1 MRPAES
7 VAHAVVNAGEAPV
20 RPRPWPADDVFPRGE
35 LYLACGLALT
45 LRLGYLVGVAH
56 SPLFLHPVVQADAR
70 HPYAWFLAAL
80 NGVTGGDPLLV
91 RLVQI
96 LLDAGSVFL
105 LGATAHELWGRRAA
119 VFTAQVAALYGSL
132 IYFTS
137 DLSPATFSFALV
149 CGSFY
154 WCARMAKRGSRGGIL
169 ISGVAL
175 ALAAMILVQGG
186 AEGGPSASYLS
197 NLAWV
202 WNRHKVPCG
211 EMDQSFFA
219 PFLSPIFRL
228 PWLLSFALVG
238 PIALVTAWKERRRAP
253 LLGGYLFA
261 VTLALAATP
270 VCDRTRLALLP
281 AALPLVGRGVDEFLL
296 AFDEASARAGAWLG
310 GALAEVARRHGGIL
324 IALLVAVAF
333 VNVPPAQRPKPSAGL
348 GWWIV
353 ARAYLRAENPREA
366 QAAFDRAERSG
377 LRTSAFYAEWGK
389 LEFEKRLGIL
399 AAQHLLTAIQLD
411 PRNGSAHESLG
422 DVYTTQE
429 EFDLAAQEY
438 AVAAGLIPA
447 RAAELDTRSGEGYL
461 DGKNPERA
469 RAMFEKALR
478 ESPGYAA
485 AQAGLAKIQNPKPAS
500 RPVKM
505 FEPVGP

>member
-1 MRPAES
+1 MRS
-7 VAHAVVNAGEAPV
+7 L
-20 RPRPWPADDVFPRGE
+20 PADDVFPRGE

-56 SPLFLHPVVQADAR
+56 SPFFFHPVVQSSAS

-80 NGVTGGDPLLV
+80 NGLLGGDPLLV

-105 LGATAHELWGRRAA
+105 LGATAHEIWGRRAA

-149 CGSFY
+149 CGSLY
-154 WCARMAKRGSRGGIL
+154 WCARMARMASRGGIL

-175 ALAAMILVQGG
+175 ALAVVILVQGG
-186 AEGGPSASYLS
+186 AEGAGPVAASAGTAGRSYLL

-211 EMDQSFFA
+211 GMDQAFFA

-228 PWLLSFALVG
+228 PWLLSFVLVG

-253 LLGGYLFA
+253 LLGGYLLC

-310 GALAEVARRHGGIL
+310 GALAEVARKHGGIL
-324 IALLVAVAF
+324 IALVLAAAF
-333 VNVPPAQRPKPSAGL
+333 VNVPPAQRPRPSAGL

-353 ARAYLRAENPREA
+353 ARAYLQAENPREA

-377 LRTSAFYAEWGK
+377 FRTSAFYAEWGR
-389 LEFEKRLGIL
+389 LEYEKRIGIL

-411 PRNGSAHESLG
+411 PGNGPAHESLG
-422 DVYTTQE
+422 DVYATRE
-429 EFDLAAQEY
+429 DFDLAAQEY
-438 AVAAGLIPA
+438 AVAAGLFPA
-447 RAAELDTRSGEGYL
+447 RAAELDTRAGEAYL

-469 RAMFEKALR
+469 RAMFQKALR
-478 ESPGYAA
+478 ETPGYEA
-485 AQAGLAKIQNPKPAS
+485 AQAGLTKIQNPPPAS

-505 FEPVGP
+505 FEPLEP

>member
-1 MRPAES
+1 
-7 VAHAVVNAGEAPV
+7 
-20 RPRPWPADDVFPRGE
+20 VFPRGE

-56 SPLFLHPVVQADAR
+56 SPLFLHPVVQAAAR

-80 NGVTGGDPLLV
+80 NGLTGGDPLLV

-105 LGATAHELWGRRAA
+105 LGATAHEIWGRRAA

-149 CGSFY
+149 CASLY
-154 WCARMAKRGSRGGIL
+154 WCARMARMGARGGIL

-175 ALAAMILVQGG
+175 ALAVMILVQGG
-186 AEGGPSASYLS
+186 AEAGPAVRSYFS

-211 EMDQSFFA
+211 VLDQAFFA

-238 PIALVTAWKERRRAP
+238 PIVLVTAWKERRRAP
-253 LLGGYLFA
+253 LLGGYLLC

-310 GALAEVARRHGGIL
+310 AALMEVARKHGGIL
-324 IALLVAVAF
+324 IALGLAAAF
-333 VNVPPAQRPKPSAGL
+333 VNVPPAQRQRPPAGM

-353 ARAYLRAENPREA
+353 ARAYIQAENPREA
-366 QAAFDRAERSG
+366 EAAFDRAERTG
-377 LRTSAFYAEWGK
+377 FGTSAFYAEWGR
-389 LEFEKRLGIL
+389 LEYEKRTGIL

-411 PRNGSAHESLG
+411 PGNGPAHETLG
-422 DVYTTQE
+422 DVYATRE
-429 EFDLAAQEY
+429 DFEPAGQEY
-438 AVAAGLIPA
+438 AVAAGLIPS
-447 RAAELDTRSGEGYL
+447 RAPELDTRAGEAYL
-461 DGKNPERA
+461 DGKSPERA

-478 ESPGYAA
+478 ESPGYEA
-485 AQAGLAKIQNPKPAS
+485 AQAGLNRIQNPAPAS

-505 FEPVGP
+505 FEPLQDTPGR

>member
-1 MRPAES
+1 MRPS
-7 VAHAVVNAGEAPV
+7 
-20 RPRPWPADDVFPRGE
+20 PADDVFPRGE

-56 SPLFLHPVVQADAR
+56 SPFFFHPVVQSSAS

-80 NGVTGGDPLLV
+80 NGLLGGDPLLV

-96 LLDAGSVFL
+96 LLDTGSVFL
-105 LGATAHELWGRRAA
+105 LGATAHEIWGRRAA

-149 CGSFY
+149 CVSLYG
-154 WCARMAKRGSRGGIL
+154 CARMARMASRGGIL

-175 ALAAMILVQGG
+175 ALAVLILVQGG
-186 AEGGPSASYLS
+186 ADEASAGRSYLS
-197 NLAWV
+197 NLVWV

-211 EMDQSFFA
+211 AVDQAFFA
-219 PFLSPIFRL
+219 SFLSPIFRL

-253 LLGGYLFA
+253 LLGGYLLV

-281 AALPLVGRGVDEFLL
+281 AVLPLVGRGVDEFLL

-310 GALAEVARRHGGIL
+310 AALAEVARKHGGIL
-324 IALLVAVAF
+324 IALVVAAAF
-333 VNVPPAQRPKPSAGL
+333 VNVPPAQRPRPPAGL

-353 ARAYLRAENPREA
+353 ARAYIQAENPREA

-377 LRTSAFYAEWGK
+377 FGTSAFYAEWGR
-389 LEFEKRLGIL
+389 LEHEKRIGIL

-411 PRNGSAHESLG
+411 PRNGPAHESLG
-422 DVYTTQE
+422 DVYATRE
-429 EFDLAAQEY
+429 DFDQAGQEY
-438 AVAAGLIPA
+438 AVAAGLTPA
-447 RAAELDTRSGEGYL
+447 RAAELDTRAGEAYL
-461 DGKNPERA
+461 DAKSPERA
-469 RAMFEKALR
+469 RAMFQKALR
-478 ESPGYAA
+478 ETPGYEAA
-485 AQAGLAKIQNPKPAS
+485 RAGLTKIQNPPPAS
-500 RPVKM
+500 RPARM
-505 FEPVGP
+505 FEPLEP